1 MVHHPPG
8 EETAV
13 LANWISGLTYKDLVA
28 PVQSRIPLHVLDFV
42 AVAAAGKE
50 YAESSNVL
58 HAAAYDPL
66 FDRAGAAGGSTVI
79 GENATLRTD
88 LAAFLNGAYA
98 HSLDFDDTTIASSLH
113 PGAPV
118 IAAALPLAESLGVTG
133 TQLITALAAGYE
145 ITCRVGE
152 ALGQSPYE
160 RGFHPTGLAGI
171 FGAVAAGAHLLGL
184 DASRTTGAFGV
195 AGSMA
200 AGSLQ
205 CLEDGTWN
213 KRIHPGLAARNA
225 LFALE
230 LARHGFHG
238 AIEPLSGK
246 HGVLQA
252 FSSRSNSGIL
262 TDGLGTSWALLNT
275 GIKPYPACR
284 LTHGAIDAAL
294 EMRTRLEP
302 EYLGRTPITL
312 EISPIAHDIV
322 GTDTP
327 VKRLPRTTVDGQ
339 FSVYF
344 QVAAALQYGDLGW
357 SVYDHLENPGIGALI
372 ERIEVVAN
380 PGVNPAGAFLTIG
393 EDVVRVD
400 APSGEPDGG
409 IDHNVV
415 ARKFRSI
422 SSTVWNP
429 DHQSRILSA
438 VGDLPRS
445 ADVSNVIRL
454 LRA

>member
-1 MVHHPPG
+1 MAHHTPVA
-8 EETAV
+8 ETPA
-13 LANWISGLTYKDLVA
+13 LATWLVGLTYEDLGPA
-28 PVQSRIPLHVLDFV
+28 VQTRIPLHVLDFA
-42 AVAAAGKE
+42 AVAAAGKM
-50 YAESSNVL
+50 YAESSEVL
-58 HAAAYDPL
+58 HAAIYDPL
-66 FDRAGAAGGSTVI
+66 DGAGALGDCTVI
-79 GENATLRTD
+79 GESASLGRD
-88 LAAFLNGAYA
+88 SAAFLNGAYA
-98 HSLDFDDTTIASSLH
+98 HSLDFDDTTISSSLH

-118 IAAALPLAESLGVTG
+118 IAAALPLAESSGVSG
-133 TQLITALAAGYE
+133 THLITALAAGYE

-171 FGAVAAGAHLLGL
+171 FGAVTAGAHLLGL
-184 DASRTTGAFGV
+184 DAAQTTSAFGL

-230 LARHGFHG
+230 LARHGFRG
-238 AIEPLSGK
+238 AAEPLTGK
-246 HGVLQA
+246 YGVLQA
-252 FSSRSNSGIL
+252 FSDRPNADVL
-262 TDGLGTSWALLNT
+262 TADLGATWTLLGT

-294 EMRTRLEP
+294 EVRARLTAEQ
-302 EYLGRTPITL
+302 LSRTPITL

-322 GTDTP
+322 GRAVP
-327 VKRLPRTTVDGQ
+327 AKRLPRTTVDGQ
-339 FSVYF
+339 FSVSF
-344 QVAAALQYGDLGW
+344 QVAAALRYGNIGW
-357 SVYDHLENPGIGALI
+357 SVYDHLSNPDVDALSQQ
-372 ERIEVVAN
+372 IEVVSN
-380 PGVNPAGAFLTIG
+380 PDVKPAGAFLTIG
-393 EDVVRVD
+393 EDAVRID

-409 IDHNVV
+409 IDHSVV

-422 SSTVWNP
+422 TSAVWNS
-429 DHQSRILSA
+429 DRQSRILSA
-438 VGDLPRS
+438 VTGMPS
-445 ADVSNVIRL
+445 STDVSEIIRL